1 MCGITGIYA
10 FNELGRFHSI
20 KLSQATES
28 LGKRGPDFQ
37 NMSLHH
43 AVNLGHTRL
52 SIIDV
57 SHEANQPFKDDSGRY
72 TIVFNGEIY
81 NYQEIRKYLEGKG
94 RSFRSQSDTEVLL
107 QGFMQ
112 EGEQILHHLQGFFAF
127 AIYDEQEEVLFLA
140 RDRMGIKPLL
150 IYQDEDKLIFASE
163 MKALLRFGI
172 SKELDYTSLF
182 QYLQFNYLPG
192 PISILKNVRKLPPGH
207 FLRLHKREIEEKAY
221 YTLDQPQITKVNEP
235 SSYETQKEKVITLL
249 DRSVQQRLI
258 ADVPL
263 GAFLS
268 GGIDS
273 SVITALASRHT
284 EQLRTFSIGYQ
295 EEKFF
300 DETAYARLVA
310 KKFNTQHTVF
320 SLRNQ
325 DLYDHLFEVLDYLD
339 EPFADSSALA
349 VYILS
354 KKTRSKVKVALSGD
368 GADELFSGYNK
379 HQAEFRAR
387 KGGILGQMIH
397 GLGPL
402 WKKLPQSRNGLLSNK
417 FRQFHRFSEGLDLGN
432 QERYW
437 RWAAISPASEV
448 EALLTEQAKSRIDFE
463 RYQSGKSRLLA
474 GIHEIASP
482 GAANVAA
489 FNDVLYTDMRMVLEG
504 DMLRKVDLMSMAN
517 SLEVRVPF
525 LDHQLVE
532 YVMRLP
538 VPSKI
543 NHTMRKRILQDAFR
557 DILPKELYRRPKK
570 GFEVPLL
577 KWFRTE
583 LRSMIEEDLLAE
595 NFVKEQGIFD
605 PKQVL
610 RLRKQLFSSNPGDV
624 HARIWALLVF
634 QYWWKKYQQG
644 PNAGVDISGVR
655 RKELLSQPQ

>member
-20 KLSQATES
+20 KLSQATDS
-28 LGKRGPDFQ
+28 LNKRGPDFQ

-57 SHEANQPFKDDSGRY
+57 SPEANQPFKDETGRY

-81 NYQEIRKYLEGKG
+81 NYQEIRQFLVNKG
-94 RSFRSQSDTEVLL
+94 RHFRSQSDTEVLL
-107 QGFMQ
+107 QGFME
-112 EGEQILHHLQGFFAF
+112 EGEQILHRLEGFFAF
-127 AIYDEQEEVLFLA
+127 AIYDEIAETLFLA

-172 SKELDYTSLF
+172 AKELDYTSLF

-192 PISILKNVRKLPPGH
+192 NISMLKNVRKLAPGH
-207 FLRLHKREIEEKAY
+207 FLRLHKREMEEKAFY
-221 YTLDQPQITKVNEP
+221 QLDKPAEKDIKSSP
-235 SSYETQKEKVITLL
+235 SYEDQKEKIIDLL
-249 DRSVQQRLI
+249 DQSVQQRLI

-263 GAFLS
+263 GSFLS

-284 EQLRTFSIGYQ
+284 EQLNTFSIGYQ
-295 EEKFF
+295 DEKFF
-300 DETAYARLVA
+300 DETSYARLVA
-310 KKFNTQHTVF
+310 KKFNTRHTVF

-325 DLYDHLFEVLDYLD
+325 DLYDHLFEVLDYID

-354 KKTRSKVKVALSGD
+354 KKTRQQVKVALSGD

-379 HQAEFRAR
+379 HQAEYRAR
-387 KGGILGQMIH
+387 QGGILGQIIH

-402 WKKLPQSRNGLLSNK
+402 WKKLPQSRNGLFSNK
-417 FRQFHRFSEGLDLGN
+417 FRQFNRFSEGLDLGN
-432 QERYW
+432 KERYW
-437 RWAAISPASEV
+437 RWAAISPAAQVRSLLSEK
-448 EALLTEQAKSRIDFE
+448 ARGLIDLE
-463 RYQSGKSRLLA
+463 LYQSLKKGLLD
-474 GIHEIASP
+474 GIHDIKSP
-482 GAANVAA
+482 GSANIAA
-489 FNDVLYTDMRMVLEG
+489 FNDVLFTDMKMVLEG

-517 SLEVRVPF
+517 GLEVRVPF
-525 LDHQLVE
+525 LDHRLVDF
-532 YVMRLP
+532 VMALP
-538 VPSKI
+538 VSSKI
-543 NHTMRKRILQDAFR
+543 NPSMRKRILQDAFR
-557 DILPKELYRRPKK
+557 DLLPPKLYRRPKK

-583 LRSMIEEDLLAE
+583 LRSMIEDDLLSDH
-595 NFVKEQGIFD
+595 FVEEQGIFD
-605 PKQVL
+605 PRQIFLL
-610 RLRKQLFSSNPGDV
+610 RRQLFSNNPGDG

-634 QYWWKKYQQG
+634 QYWWKKYF
-644 PNAGVDISGVR
+644 VD
-655 RKELLSQPQ
+655 